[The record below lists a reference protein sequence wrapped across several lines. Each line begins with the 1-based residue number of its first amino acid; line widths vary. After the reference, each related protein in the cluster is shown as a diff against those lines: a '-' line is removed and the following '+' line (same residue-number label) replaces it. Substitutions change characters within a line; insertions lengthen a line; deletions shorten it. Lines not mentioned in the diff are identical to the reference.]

1 MDIQDVLNKAVAQ
14 AEQEAVATTSKTRLI
29 DVFRE
34 NYDDWNG
41 RLFPAWKKVGKVC
54 HRELTHLLNQVGF
67 TTVNSAMVGRYMKL
81 VRDERKKVGK
91 SAAATRHLKPLAS
104 VVALLPDTVAVTGV
118 DGVDAHNWGDP
129 DWLGDE
135 PNWGELMAPD
145 ANRPMAVEDWDSRW
159 ENIWRWLYRL
169 ADTHGLNSFDRTVYA
184 GFKKISMSIGD
195 LWLDLSKVR
204 RLMSTAGIPV
214 DPKGVGKTRGATH

>member
-1 MDIQDVLNKAVAQ
+1 MDIQEILKKAVAQ
-14 AEQEAVATTSKTRLI
+14 AEHEAVATTRKTRLI

-54 HRELTHLLNQVGF
+54 HRELTLLLNQVGF
-67 TTVNSAMVGRYMKL
+67 STVNPAMVGRYMKL
-81 VRDERKKVGK
+81 VRDERKKVSK
-91 SAAATRHLKPLAS
+91 PAVATQHLKPL
-104 VVALLPDTVAVTGV
+104 VIGVAFPPTTVTAIGA
-118 DGVDAHNWGDP
+118 DGLDAHHWEDP
-129 DWLGDE
+129 NWLGDE

-145 ANRPMAVEDWDSRW
+145 SDRPIAVEDWDTRW
-159 ENIWRWLYRL
+159 ENIWRWLYCL

-184 GFKKISMSIGD
+184 GFKKISASIGD

-204 RLMSTAGIPV
+204 RLMNTAGIPL
-214 DPKGVGKTRGATH
+214 DPKGIGSKCG